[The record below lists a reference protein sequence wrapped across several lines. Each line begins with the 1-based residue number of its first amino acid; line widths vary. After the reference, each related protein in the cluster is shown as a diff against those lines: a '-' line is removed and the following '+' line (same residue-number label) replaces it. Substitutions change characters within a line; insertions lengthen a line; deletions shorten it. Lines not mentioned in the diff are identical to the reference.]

1 MNVSSATNPAVKQAL
16 RLRAHRERRETGLF
30 LIEGQREV
38 LAAIEAGIEIETLFR
53 APDVSVHAP
62 AGSATQRTRTLD
74 VTDEVFAKISYRE
87 NPDGVLAIARC
98 FDLTL
103 QPPQDGDA
111 LILIADRI
119 EKPGNLGAMI
129 RTASAAGASAV
140 IACDPVTDVFNP
152 NVVRASVGT
161 LFSTPV
167 HAAPANEVRA
177 WLRAH
182 AIETVVTS
190 PAAPTDLWALRAP
203 TRCAVVIG
211 AEHEGVDDAWL
222 EAADHLVRIPMRGA
236 PDSLNA
242 AMSAGIVL
250 YEIARQRAAR

>member
-1 MNVSSATNPAVKQAL
+1 MNVTSVTNPSVKQAL

-30 LIEGQREV
+30 LIEGAREV
-38 LAAIEAGIEIETLFR
+38 RAALDANLEIETLFR
-53 APDVSVHAP
+53 APGTSLSDPRA
-62 AGSATQRTRTLD
+62 RTLD
-74 VTDEVFAKISYRE
+74 VSDDVFAKISYRE

-98 FDLTL
+98 FDVALRA
-103 QPPQDGDA
+103 PQDGGA

-129 RTASAAGASAV
+129 RTASAVGASAV

-167 HAAPANEVRA
+167 HVAPADEVRA

-182 AIETVVTS
+182 TIETVVTT
-190 PAAPTDLWALRAP
+190 PAGPTGLWDLRAP
-203 TRCAVVIG
+203 PRCAVVIG
-211 AEHEGVDDAWL
+211 AEHDGVDEAWVT
-222 EAADHLVRIPMRGA
+222 AADHLVHIPMRGA

-250 YEIARQRAAR
+250 YEIARQRTR